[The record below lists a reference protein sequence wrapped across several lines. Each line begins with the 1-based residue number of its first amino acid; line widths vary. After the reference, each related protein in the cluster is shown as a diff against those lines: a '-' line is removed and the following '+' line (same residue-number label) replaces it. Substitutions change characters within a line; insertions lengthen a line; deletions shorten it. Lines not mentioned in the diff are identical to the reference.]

1 MLLLLNWTALS
12 AQMQDSHKDSTIK
25 YTQQELSVISL
36 KLIEGNECAELL
48 NVANKELAF
57 SDSVIL
63 SQKDII
69 RKQKM
74 QVRLA
79 DTVMTKQTE
88 KITGLTNDISKA
100 NTKITW
106 IKIGWV
112 STTVAIISLWIYSIL
127 P

>member
-12 AQMQDSHKDSTIK
+12 AQMQDFRKDSTIK
-25 YTQQELSVISL
+25 YNQQELSIISL
-36 KLIEGNECAELL
+36 RLIEGNECAELL

-69 RKQKM
+69 KKQKM

-88 KITGLTNDISKA
+88 VITGLTDDISKA

-106 IKIGWV
+106 IKVGWV
-112 STTVAIISLWIYSIL
+112 STTVAIISLWIYSIM

>member
-12 AQMQDSHKDSTIK
+12 AQMQDSRKDSTIK
-25 YTQQELSVISL
+25 YNQQELSIISL

-57 SDSVIL
+57 SDSVIV

-69 RKQKM
+69 KKQKM

-88 KITGLTNDISKA
+88 IITGLTDNISKA
-100 NTKITW
+100 NTKIKW

-112 STTVAIISLWIYSIL
+112 STTVAIISLWIYSIM

>member
-1 MLLLLNWTALS
+1 
-12 AQMQDSHKDSTIK
+12 MQDYRKDSTIC
-25 YTQQELSVISL
+25 YNQQELSVISL

-48 NVANKELAF
+48 NVANRELAF

-69 RKQKM
+69 KKQKM

-79 DTVMTKQTE
+79 DTVMNKQTE
-88 KITGLTNDISKA
+88 VITGLTKDISKA
-100 NTKITW
+100 NSKITW

-112 STTVAIISLWIYSIL
+112 STSVAIISMWVYTFLAMTH
-127 P
+127 

>member
-12 AQMQDSHKDSTIK
+12 AQMQDFRKDSTIK
-25 YTQQELSVISL
+25 YNQQELSIISL

-48 NVANKELAF
+48 SVANKELAF

-69 RKQKM
+69 KKQKM

-79 DTVMTKQTE
+79 DTVMNKQTE
-88 KITGLTNDISKA
+88 VITGLTDDISKA

-112 STTVAIISLWIYSIL
+112 STTVAIISLWLYSLI

>member
-12 AQMQDSHKDSTIK
+12 AQMQDSRKDSTIK
-25 YTQQELSVISL
+25 YNQQELSIISL

-69 RKQKM
+69 KKQKM

-88 KITGLTNDISKA
+88 IITGLTDNISKA
-100 NTKITW
+100 NTKIKW

-112 STTVAIISLWIYSIL
+112 STTVAIISLWIYSIM

>member
-12 AQMQDSHKDSTIK
+12 AQMQDFRKDSTIK
-25 YTQQELSVISL
+25 YNQQELSIISL
-36 KLIEGNECAELL
+36 KLIEGKECAELL
-48 NVANKELAF
+48 SVANKELVF

-88 KITGLTNDISKA
+88 TITGLTNDISKA
-100 NTKITW
+100 KTKITW

-112 STTVAIISLWIYSIL
+112 STTLAIISLWIYSIL

>member
-12 AQMQDSHKDSTIK
+12 AQMLDSRKDSTIC
-25 YTQQELSVISL
+25 YNQQELSIISL

-48 NVANKELAF
+48 SVANRELAF
-57 SDSVIL
+57 SDSVIA

-69 RKQKM
+69 KKQKM

-79 DTVMTKQTE
+79 DTVITKQTE
-88 KITGLTNDISKA
+88 TIAGLNNDISKA

-112 STTVAIISLWIYSIL
+112 STTVAIISLWIYSLL

>member
-69 RKQKM
+69 KKQKM

-88 KITGLTNDISKA
+88 IITGLTDDISKA
-100 NTKITW
+100 KTKITW

-112 STTVAIISLWIYSIL
+112 STTLAIISLWVYSITL
-127 P
+127 

>member
-1 MLLLLNWTALS
+1 
-12 AQMQDSHKDSTIK
+12 MQDSRKDSTIK
-25 YTQQELSVISL
+25 YNQQELSIISL

-69 RKQKM
+69 KKQKM

-88 KITGLTNDISKA
+88 VITGLTDNISKA
-100 NTKITW
+100 NTKIKW

>member
-12 AQMQDSHKDSTIK
+12 AQMQDSRKDSTIK
-25 YTQQELSVISL
+25 YNQQELSIISL

-57 SDSVIL
+57 SDSVIV

-69 RKQKM
+69 KKQKM

-88 KITGLTNDISKA
+88 IITGLTDNISKA

-112 STTVAIISLWIYSIL
+112 STTVAIISLWIYSIM

>member
-48 NVANKELAF
+48 NIANKELAF

-69 RKQKM
+69 KKQKM

-112 STTVAIISLWIYSIL
+112 STTLAIISLWIYSIM

>member
-12 AQMQDSHKDSTIK
+12 AQMQDFRKDSTIK
-25 YTQQELSVISL
+25 YNQQELSIISL

-48 NVANKELAF
+48 NVTNKELAF

-69 RKQKM
+69 KKQKM

-88 KITGLTNDISKA
+88 VITGLTDDISKA
-100 NTKITW
+100 KTKITW

-112 STTVAIISLWIYSIL
+112 STTVAIISLWIYSIM

>member
-12 AQMQDSHKDSTIK
+12 AQMQDSRKDSTIK
-25 YTQQELSVISL
+25 YNQQELSIISL

-69 RKQKM
+69 KKQKM

-88 KITGLTNDISKA
+88 VITGLTDNISKA
-100 NTKITW
+100 NTKIKW

>member
-1 MLLLLNWTALS
+1 
-12 AQMQDSHKDSTIK
+12 MQDFRKDSTIK
-25 YTQQELSVISL
+25 YNQQELSIISL
-36 KLIEGNECAELL
+36 KLIEGKECAELL
-48 NVANKELAF
+48 SVANKELVF

-88 KITGLTNDISKA
+88 TITGLTNDISKA
-100 NTKITW
+100 KTKITW

-112 STTVAIISLWIYSIL
+112 STTLAIISLWIYSIL